1 MVKSRYLLRTA
12 FLFLLLTPLLWS
24 QRVTLTATKTRFSL
38 NEAIRLTFN
47 FENIQN
53 APRTIDFDLHPDL
66 QVSGG
71 PYSSTNMSWVNG
83 KISSSSTLSFDV
95 IARKTGR
102 IRIPAFEFDIKGEK
116 FQTEALVLNVS
127 KSAVPEDPDS
137 AETLPSTFIKLLLP
151 KDSMYQGETFTLHYH
166 LYTSERV
173 VNYTAS
179 PQQNLEGFIVDHF
192 KLHDAPASSK
202 QILGGKEYII
212 AEIASLTLTA
222 TKTGEFVIPAK
233 AFRIT
238 LKRQDRY
245 TSIFDDPFFGSS
257 GNDINIYS
265 NPDTITV
272 FPLPAG
278 AGPHFTGAIGD
289 FAMHVSLDSSV
300 IRENQATTLRIDI
313 IGHGNMSHFSFPEQ
327 LFPGNIEIFEPKV
340 KNSFQLQ
347 GQDYRGQRSWEY
359 VLIPSRPGMIKVND
373 IQFTYFSLADK
384 IYRTLVMPVKDI
396 RVLTRNEL
404 EGDYASALSPE
415 EVRLLAKDIRFL
427 QLDEKKCVPAGYDP
441 LRDPRNRNGY
451 IFALFILLGFVLM
464 EHMFSLRERN
474 MQRIRS
480 KNALKNAMQHFRRI
494 AEEDRAEYYLDAI
507 EKGLLIYLNDK
518 QLEKSAH
525 PAIPDL
531 VKTIETYK
539 YAPGLL
545 SRNQLDLLKDK
556 VIAIIEE
563 IEEV

>member
-1 MVKSRYLLRTA
+1 
-12 FLFLLLTPLLWS
+12 
-24 QRVTLTATKTRFSL
+24 
-38 NEAIRLTFN
+38 
-47 FENIQN
+47 
-53 APRTIDFDLHPDL
+53 
-66 QVSGG
+66 
-71 PYSSTNMSWVNG
+71 
-83 KISSSSTLSFDV
+83 
-95 IARKTGR
+95 
-102 IRIPAFEFDIKGEK
+102 
-116 FQTEALVLNVS
+116 
-127 KSAVPEDPDS
+127 
-137 AETLPSTFIKLLLP
+137 
-151 KDSMYQGETFTLHYH
+151 
-166 LYTSERV
+166 
-173 VNYTAS
+173 
-179 PQQNLEGFIVDHF
+179 
-192 KLHDAPASSK
+192 
-202 QILGGKEYII
+202 
-212 AEIASLTLTA
+212 
-222 TKTGEFVIPAK
+222 
-233 AFRIT
+233 
-238 LKRQDRY
+238 
-245 TSIFDDPFFGSS
+245 
-257 GNDINIYS
+257 
-265 NPDTITV
+265 
-272 FPLPAG
+272 
-278 AGPHFTGAIGD
+278 
-289 FAMHVSLDSSV
+289 
-300 IRENQATTLRIDI
+300 
-313 IGHGNMSHFSFPEQ
+313 
-327 LFPGNIEIFEPKV
+327 
-340 KNSFQLQ
+340 
-347 GQDYRGQRSWEY
+347 
-359 VLIPSRPGMIKVND
+359 
-373 IQFTYFSLADK
+373 
-384 IYRTLVMPVKDI
+384 MPVKDI

-518 QLEKSAH
+518 QIEKSAH